1 MTTINWSFS
10 TVVDTAQL
18 LFNNNPVLQAGQVG
32 IEADTLLFKIGD
44 GTAAWNDLSYAVINN
59 QQSVWMGASTD
70 PENLLV
76 RSVNDGGMLL
86 NKLLFMAAAE
96 VNDTLLSETTPVV
109 DALDTSAPMKAAL
122 YRVVVIVRGILEAMG
137 TD

>member
-44 GTAAWNDLSYAVINN
+44 GTTAWNDLSYAVINN
-59 QQSVWMGASTD
+59 QQSVWMGASAD